1 MGKKLSL
8 RRPLNIQI
16 LYAYSAIANV
26 SQPNSY
32 CRCGANLLLRS
43 SAQLNRVTKKKG
55 SRGRKKGSDIYLVLW
70 SREDH
75 QYQFAR
81 KPTLSS
87 LVVNFAGKEDMSVL
101 AEVNSFATI
110 FGGIATGRVSRDDF
124 CQEARRTMVASRCLI
139 LFFCKLIIHRK

>member
-1 MGKKLSL
+1 MSPSL
-8 RRPLNIQI
+8 
-16 LYAYSAIANV
+16 IATV
-26 SQPNSY
+26 D
-32 CRCGANLLLRS
+32 RCGANLLLRS

-110 FGGIATGRVSRDDF
+110 F
-124 CQEARRTMVASRCLI
+124 
-139 LFFCKLIIHRK
+139 